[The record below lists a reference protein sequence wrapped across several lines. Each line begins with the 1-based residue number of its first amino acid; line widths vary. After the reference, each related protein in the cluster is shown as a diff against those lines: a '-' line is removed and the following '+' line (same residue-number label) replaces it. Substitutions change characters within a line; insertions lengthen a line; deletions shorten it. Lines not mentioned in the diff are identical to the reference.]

1 MGAAALGTRA
11 APSPRRSR
19 GCLTWAALPGYNRP
33 HDRHAAAGGRP
44 SGNGVGRLGLD
55 TILQLALNGLAVG
68 CIYGLV
74 ALGFV
79 LIYKATELVNFAQGD
94 LLMLGAFT
102 CYMFVVWYGVGYW
115 VAFALA
121 VGIVALFGA
130 ALDGTVLR
138 RVIGQPQF
146 AVVML
151 TIGLGA
157 MFRSF
162 ASIIW
167 GSEIYSLPTPFSA
180 KTTRVGGVTV
190 SHEYVAIIVG
200 TVLLCAVLYAFFTY
214 SRVGVAMQ
222 AASQNQLAAY
232 YMGIP
237 VKRMFSLIW
246 AISAGVA
253 AIAGVLLAPVSLID
267 INLGFIGLKAFAAAV
282 LGGFGSIPGALV
294 GGVTIGLIEL
304 FSGAYLP
311 LGVKDVAAYVVLLLV
326 LAIRP
331 QGMFGT
337 VGRKKV

>member
-1 MGAAALGTRA
+1 
-11 APSPRRSR
+11 
-19 GCLTWAALPGYNRP
+19 
-33 HDRHAAAGGRP
+33 
-44 SGNGVGRLGLD
+44 
-55 TILQLALNGLAVG
+55 VG

-102 CYMFVVWYGVGYW
+102 CYMLVVWYGVGYW
-115 VAFALA
+115 LAFVLA
-121 VGIVALFGA
+121 VAAVAVFGA
-130 ALDGTVLR
+130 VLDATVLR

-146 AVVML
+146 ALVML
-151 TIGLGA
+151 TIGLAA
-157 MFRSF
+157 MFRAF
-162 ASIIW
+162 ASITW
-167 GSEIYSLPTPFSA
+167 GSEIYTLPTPFSA
-180 KTTRVGGVTV
+180 KATRIGGVAV
-190 SHEYVAIIVG
+190 SHEYVSIIVG
-200 TVLLCAVLYAFFTY
+200 TVLLCGALYAFFTFT
-214 SRVGVAMQ
+214 RVGVAMQ

-267 INLGFIGLKAFAAAV
+267 INLGFIGLKAFSAAV

-304 FSGAYLP
+304 FSGVYLP
-311 LGVKDVAAYVVLLLV
+311 QGFKDVAAYVVLLLV
-326 LAIRP
+326 LAVLP
-331 QGMFGT
+331 QGMFCT

>member
-1 MGAAALGTRA
+1 
-11 APSPRRSR
+11 
-19 GCLTWAALPGYNRP
+19 
-33 HDRHAAAGGRP
+33 
-44 SGNGVGRLGLD
+44 V
-55 TILQLALNGLAVG
+55 AVG

-94 LLMLGAFT
+94 LLMLGAFS
-102 CYMFVVWYGVGYW
+102 CYMFVVWYNLGYW
-115 VAFALA
+115 VAFLLA
-121 VGIVALFGA
+121 ILIVAVFGA
-130 ALDGTVLR
+130 VLDWTVLR

-157 MFRSF
+157 VFRSF
-162 ASIIW
+162 ASITW
-167 GSEIYSLPTPFSA
+167 GSEIYTLPTPWSA
-180 KTTRVGGVTV
+180 RAARVAGVTV
-190 SHEYVAIIVG
+190 SYEYVSIIIG
-200 TVLLCAVLYAFFTY
+200 TVLLCAGLYALFTY
-214 SRVGVAMQ
+214 TKVGVAMQ

-237 VKRMFSLIW
+237 VKLVFSLIW

-253 AIAGVLLAPVSLID
+253 TIAGVLLAPVSLID
-267 INLGFIGLKAFAAAV
+267 VNIGFIGLKAFAAAV
-282 LGGFGSIPGALV
+282 LGGFGSIPGALA
-294 GGVTIGLIEL
+294 GGVTIGVIEL

-311 LGVKDVAAYVVLLLV
+311 KGFKDVAAYVVLLIV
-326 LAIRP
+326 LAVRP

>member
-1 MGAAALGTRA
+1 
-11 APSPRRSR
+11 
-19 GCLTWAALPGYNRP
+19 
-33 HDRHAAAGGRP
+33 
-44 SGNGVGRLGLD
+44 VFGRLAESGQTDRRRGTTLE
-55 TILQLALNGLAVG
+55 IVLQLALNGLAVG

-94 LLMLGAFT
+94 LMMLGAFT
-102 CYMFVVWYGVGYW
+102 CYMFIVWYGVGYW
-115 VAFALA
+115 PAFALA
-121 VGIVALFGA
+121 VVIIGLFGA
-130 ALDGTVLR
+130 ALDRVVLR

-157 MFRSF
+157 IFRSF
-162 ASIIW
+162 ASMAW
-167 GSEIYSLPTPFSA
+167 GTEIYTLPTPFSA
-180 KTTRVGGVTV
+180 RQTMIHGVSV
-190 SHEYVAIIVG
+190 SHEYVSIILG
-200 TVLLCAVLYAFFTY
+200 TVLLCAALYAFFTHT
-214 SRVGVAMQ
+214 RLGVAMQ

-237 VKRMFSLIW
+237 VKRVFSLIW

-253 AIAGVLLAPVSLID
+253 AVAGVLLAPVSLID

-294 GGVTIGLIEL
+294 GGLIIGLIEL

-311 LGVKDVAAYVVLLLV
+311 QGFKDVAAYVVLLIVLV
-326 LAIRP
+326 VRP

-337 VGRKKV
+337 VGRKRV